1 MKRGHDECVDNIKRR
16 CIERLSVKRKLSFY
30 PNEEKR
36 TKTDYHQGLMDGKKM
51 TEEAC
56 YYFFTYSYNSLIQ
69 REVDQAVEEIKQHYE
84 NLLIELETKGYQSI
98 WVY

>member
-1 MKRGHDECVDNIKRR
+1 MKRFHDESIEGIKKR
-16 CIERLSVKRKLSFY
+16 CIDRLSVKRKISFY

-36 TKTDYHQGLMDGKKM
+36 QKTDYHQGLMDGKKM

-69 REVDQAVEEIKQHYE
+69 VEVEKAVNEIKDHYE
-84 NLLIELETKGYQSI
+84 RAIQEMEKKSYQSMWI
-98 WVY
+98 Y